1 MTPLFIAQALTNVPQ
16 VPPEIIDI
24 SAQMLSDLSG
34 KEDSQEYVLA
44 QAIIDLSK
52 KLNEYQKTMHAIAS
66 EEAAQK
72 EPAVTKPR

>member
-1 MTPLFIAQALTNVPQ
+1 MIPLFSSQALTSVPQ

-24 SAQMLSDLSG
+24 SAQMLRDLSG

-52 KLNEYQKTMHAIAS
+52 KLNGIS
-66 EEAAQK
+66 EDDRE
-72 EPAVTKPR
+72 